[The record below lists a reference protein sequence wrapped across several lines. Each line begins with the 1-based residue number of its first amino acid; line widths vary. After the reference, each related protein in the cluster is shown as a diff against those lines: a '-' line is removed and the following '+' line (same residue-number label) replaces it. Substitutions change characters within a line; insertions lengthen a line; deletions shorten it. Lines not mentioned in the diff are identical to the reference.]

1 MAQNKKEEEIN
12 YLNQFLNTP
21 EGKAWYQKY
30 KTKDRIDEEQPDFI
44 FITNDNKRI
53 GLEVTNFIMKSKH
66 GIALQ
71 SLKTTGNKICKYV
84 QDTYGFSVSII
95 IDKFDKRKY
104 GALTKQEILEYISK
118 PGFIDRFNE
127 DEIKSKLYPL
137 IDENIEKL
145 KRFPRLIK
153 ETIEVNNEW
162 LTFSI
167 CSFPNGHNNKFDC
180 FVNNQ
185 CFSWE
190 NPFKELQEEIDKKNE
205 KIDSYLKNC
214 DECFLLV
221 CNPDVSKG
229 NYCHFTDKLNKQ
241 KFSYKF
247 TNVSFYDEFN
257 KTAISLKKQAY

>member
-12 YLNQFLNTP
+12 CLNQFLNTKL
-21 EGKAWYQKY
+21 GKNWYQKY
-30 KTKDRIDEEQPDFI
+30 KIKNRLDEEHPDFI
-44 FITNDNKRI
+44 FITDDNKRI
-53 GLEVTNFIMKSKH
+53 GLEVTNFIMKSRH
-66 GIALQ
+66 GRALQ
-71 SLKTTGNKICKYV
+71 ALMRTGNKICKFV
-84 QDTYGFSVSII
+84 HDTYGFPVSILI
-95 IDKFDKRKY
+95 NKFDKRKWC
-104 GALTKQEILEYISK
+104 ARTREEFLESVYN

-127 DEIKSKLYPL
+127 DEIKSKLYSL

-167 CSFPNGHNNKFDC
+167 CGFPNIDGKFDC
-180 FVNNQ
+180 HVNNQ

-190 NPFKELQEEIDKKNE
+190 DPFKELQEEIDKKNE
-205 KIDSYLKNC
+205 KFDNYLKKC

-221 CNPDVSKG
+221 CNPDVSMG
-229 NYCHFTDKLNKQ
+229 NYCHFTDKLNSQ

-247 TNVSFYDEFN
+247 TNVFFYDEYT
-257 KTAISLKKQAY
+257 KTTICLTK